1 MTMKSSSLLPQLREC
16 STDGTARHQSF
27 REIITGLANTDRAF
41 SAAEFAT
48 AVSSGMWGVLNDVN
62 VDDRLLQAYVTRWPD
77 MANEESLHEAVQTR
91 LANGEDVNWLLSGL
105 KGKLAEFNAEDWL
118 ENNGYTDISFP
129 ETEVNPV
136 WDIRAIGS
144 DGQET
149 FFSVKTGGL
158 DGDTGVANY
167 AYDVISEMDANSS
180 VEFIVGSEL
189 YDQISLSR
197 PELIDRLTADIGAD
211 HLLVEGI
218 EDGLNTLSSNLG
230 IDIPDGVVD
239 IIPYATAI
247 VAGARLI
254 YSVIRTEKDFQ
265 AADRTTRNRIQVVQ
279 TLTLMSRMGVTTVLA
294 IAGGQGGAALGVIAG
309 TMVPG
314 VGNLVGGAAG
324 GLIGSVT
331 GAGMGMYLN
340 RHLQP
345 HMLNLALSI
354 TGLTDDDLFY
364 YKNKTRIDDLAESFS
379 TTAIGITAAPAF

>member
-1 MTMKSSSLLPQLREC
+1 MTMKSSSLLPQLRELPIH
-16 STDGTARHQSF
+16 STARHQSF
-27 REIITGLANTDRAF
+27 REFITGLANTDRAF
-41 SAAEFAT
+41 SAAEFAA
-48 AVSSGMWGVLNDVN
+48 AVSSGIWGVLNDVN
-62 VDDRLLQAYVTRWPD
+62 VNDRLLQAYVTRWPE
-77 MANEESLHEAVQTR
+77 MATEESLHEAVQTR
-91 LANGEDVNWLLSGL
+91 LANGEDVNWLLSGI

-118 ENNGYTDISFP
+118 ESSGYTDISFP

-136 WDIRAIGS
+136 WDIRAIGP
-144 DGQET
+144 DGQEA

-158 DGDTGVANY
+158 DEDTGVANY
-167 AYDVISEMDANSS
+167 AYDVIREMDANSS
-180 VEFIVGSEL
+180 VEFVVGSEL

-197 PELIDRLTADIGAD
+197 PDLVDQLTADIGSD
-211 HLLVEGI
+211 YLLVEGI
-218 EDGLNTLSSNLG
+218 EDGLNTLSTNLG

-247 VAGARLI
+247 MGTVRLI

-265 AADRTTRNRIQVVQ
+265 AADRTTRNKIQVVQ

-294 IAGGQGGAALGVIAG
+294 IAGGQGGAALGGIAG
-309 TMVPG
+309 TIVPG
-314 VGNLVGGAAG
+314 VGNLVGGTAG

-354 TGLTDDDLFY
+354 TGLTDGDLFY
-364 YKNKTRIDDLAESFS
+364 YKNKIRIDGLAESFS
-379 TTAIGITAAPAF
+379 STAIGITAAPAF

>member
-1 MTMKSSSLLPQLREC
+1 MLPQLRELPI
-16 STDGTARHQSF
+16 DGTAQQQSF

-62 VDDRLLQAYVTRWPD
+62 VDDRLIQAYVTRWPD

-197 PELIDRLTADIGAD
+197 PDLIDQLTADIGSD

-279 TLTLMSRMGVTTVLA
+279 TLTLMSRTGVTTVLA
-294 IAGGQGGAALGVIAG
+294 IAGGQGGAALGGIAG
-309 TMVPG
+309 TLVPG

-364 YKNKTRIDDLAESFS
+364 YKNKIRIDGLAESFS
-379 TTAIGITAAPAF
+379 STVIGITAAPAF

>member
-1 MTMKSSSLLPQLREC
+1 MTMKSSSLLPQLRELP
-16 STDGTARHQSF
+16 TDGPARHQSF
-27 REIITGLANTDRAF
+27 REIITGLANTDRAC

-48 AVSSGMWGVLNDVN
+48 AVSSSMWGVLNDVN

-77 MANEESLHEAVQTR
+77 LADGESLHEAVQTR
-91 LANGEDVNWLLSGL
+91 LANGEDINWLLSGL
-105 KGKLAEFNAEDWL
+105 KGKLAEFNAEGWL
-118 ENNGYTDISFP
+118 ESNGYTDIFFP

-136 WDIRAIGS
+136 WDIRAIAS

-158 DGDTGVANY
+158 DEDTGVANY
-167 AYDVISEMDANSS
+167 AYDVIREMDANSS

-189 YDQISLSR
+189 FDRIALSR
-197 PELIDRLTADIGAD
+197 PDLIDQLTADIGAD

-218 EDGLNTLSSNLG
+218 EDGLNTLTSNLG
-230 IDIPDGVVD
+230 IDVPDGVVD
-239 IIPYATAI
+239 IIPYAAAI
-247 VAGARLI
+247 MAGARLI

-294 IAGGQGGAALGVIAG
+294 IAGGQGGAALGGIAG

-364 YKNKTRIDDLAESFS
+364 YKNKIRIEGLAESFS
-379 TTAIGITAAPAF
+379 STAIGITEAPAS